1 MDWTGLRWEISMG
14 TRRFSLDWIG
24 ALGLGWGSL
33 LEYVVF
39 DTILLT
45 DLLIRVRLFDDIFID
60 LSFDRHGKERSDLCR
75 HTWNYVYQ

>member
-33 LEYVVF
+33 LEYVVL
-39 DTILLT
+39 ILFFLQ
-45 DLLIRVRLFDDIFID
+45 IF
-60 LSFDRHGKERSDLCR
+60 
-75 HTWNYVYQ
+75 

>member
-14 TRRFSLDWIG
+14 TRRFSLDWVG

-45 DLLIRVRLFDDIFID
+45 DLLIRVRLFD
-60 LSFDRHGKERSDLCR
+60 RYEKERSDFCR